1 MKCSHPAFNSE
12 FASLPCVNDAT
23 WEGRCPE
30 HGGVVPTV
38 PELMTLLG
46 KLTHWSDQGL
56 SVSVGYKRA
65 RVYTAQDESRLDDS
79 AWGFVVGT
87 KICGQNRDVGAQG
100 RTFEEALWALCRE
113 IAEQSSR
120 ARQRATA
127 YETETCKALDD
138 FLRSRHVP

>member
-1 MKCSHPAFNSE
+1 MKCNRPAFDSE
-12 FASLPCVNDAT
+12 LASLPCMNEAT
-23 WEGRCPE
+23 WEGCCPE

-46 KLTHWSDQGL
+46 KLTDWGDQGL

-65 RVYTAQDESRLDDS
+65 RVFTAQDESHLDNG

-113 IAEQSSR
+113 IAGQSSR
-120 ARQRATA
+120 AQERATA
-127 YETETCKALDD
+127 YETETRKALDD